1 MGEVQ
6 ALGQL
11 ASTGVVGVILVL
23 TLLALRS
30 KDKEVSDEKA
40 ARIKDSQDTLQMI
53 LKIQQS
59 VTDAVHKL
67 GQIVE
72 AWETRADAEREERQ
86 ERRRQERQ

>member
-1 MGEVQ
+1 MTEVQ

-11 ASTGVVGVILVL
+11 ASTGVVGVFLVL
-23 TLLALRS
+23 ALFALRS
-30 KDKEVSDEKA
+30 VYRELSEERD

-53 LKIQQS
+53 LKIQQG

-72 AWETRADAEREERQ
+72 AWETRADAEREERRHQ
-86 ERRRQERQ
+86 DRNR